1 MILSLY
7 AGMMRAGIPM
17 SEADKTDLG
26 MYLRV
31 IGHAA
36 KQQADRPE
44 SADAGRGSG
53 GSSKDVI
60 LLKRGTIDEFM

>member
-31 IGHAA
+31 MGFVV
-36 KQQADRPE
+36 KQRTENPE
-44 SADAGRGSG
+44 PAG
-53 GSSKDVI
+53 GSEKPRKDVVY
-60 LLKRGTIDEFM
+60 LKRGTIDDFM

>member
-31 IGHAA
+31 MGFVAR
-36 KQQADRPE
+36 QQAETPE
-44 SADAGRGSG
+44 PAGRSEKPH
-53 GSSKDVI
+53 KDVVY
-60 LLKRGTIDEFM
+60 LERGTIDDFM

>member
-26 MYLRV
+26 RYLRV
-31 IGHAA
+31 MGHVIR
-36 KQQADRPE
+36 QQEDCAER
-44 SADAGRGSG
+44 STAGNGA
-53 GSSKDVI
+53 GSSGKDVV
-60 LLKRGTIDEFM
+60 LLKRGTIDEFL